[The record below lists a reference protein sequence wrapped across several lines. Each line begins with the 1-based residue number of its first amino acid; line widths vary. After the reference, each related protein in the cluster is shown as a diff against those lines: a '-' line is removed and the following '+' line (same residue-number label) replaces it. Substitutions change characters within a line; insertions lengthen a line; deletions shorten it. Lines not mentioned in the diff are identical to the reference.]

1 MDLVERLLQELV
13 TPIFFPAE
21 AVGRL
26 EHLLSTP
33 QPTEAKE
40 SLHQI
45 DKIATLTLDAGEE
58 LYLLMLGKASGASS
72 SFGLNQSL
80 PFTVMARRNSE
91 HFLKLPREVTAVVKA
106 HFVRNRCHSFITPPQ
121 QRARSG

>member
-26 EHLLSTP
+26 ERLLSTS
-33 QPTEAKE
+33 QPTGAKE
-40 SLHQI
+40 FLHQL
-45 DKIATLTLDAGEE
+45 DEIATLTLDAGAE
-58 LYLLMLGKASGASS
+58 LYPLMQSKASRASS
-72 SFGLNQSL
+72 SLNQSL
-80 PFTVMARRNSE
+80 PFTVMARRNSK
-91 HFLKLPREVTAVVKA
+91 HLMKLPREVAAVVKA
-106 HFVRNRCHSFITPPQ
+106 HFICNRCHGFIIPPQ